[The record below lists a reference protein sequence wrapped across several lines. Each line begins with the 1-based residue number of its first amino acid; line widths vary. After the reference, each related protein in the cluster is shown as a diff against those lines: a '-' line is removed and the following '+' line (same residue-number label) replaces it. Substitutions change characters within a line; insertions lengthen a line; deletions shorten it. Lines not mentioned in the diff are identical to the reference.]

1 MKVTVNHDG
10 RIFIPASICDR
21 LGLTP
26 GSVLEL
32 EVDTSGTSGEVG
44 DSITL
49 RPKEEES
56 PLRRMGDLLVHT
68 DRLQDEHF
76 DVVKLLRDQR
86 DKRARSHA
94 GFSK

>member
-10 RIFIPASICDR
+10 RIVIPASICDR

-32 EVDTSGTSGEVG
+32 EVDTSEKVG
-44 DSITL
+44 GSITL

-68 DRLQDEHF
+68 GRLQDEHF